1 MAEIQATR
9 EDELTSG
16 IRLVLAL
23 VEEDWDGARRFLG
36 QAIEERQPMVL
47 WYRVM
52 GILPQESPWVREG
65 FATIW
70 PGEWSTP

>member
-1 MAEIQATR
+1 MGPAGGEGHAR
-9 EDELTSG
+9 RS
-16 IRLVLAL
+16 
-23 VEEDWDGARRFLG
+23 RRFLD